1 MRLCGFLAELR
12 LVFRGFGLSVLHNL
26 HRGLTK
32 HTQKV
37 RSFAD
42 LLKQPKVLK
51 RLVWQSINECQ
62 QKNWRLPG
70 FEMMLPHRLEIKIIG
85 EFVKT
90 LTGKIRQDLYIQM
103 GRQRLKIHT
112 KSAS

>member
-1 MRLCGFLAELR
+1 MRLCGFPTELR

-42 LLKQPKVLK
+42 LVKQPKVLK

-62 QKNWRLPG
+62 QKSRQLSG
-70 FEMMLPHRLEIKIIG
+70 LEKVLPHRLEIKIE

-90 LTGKIRQDLYIQM
+90 LTGKIKLDLYIQM
-103 GRQRLKIHT
+103 GRQR
-112 KSAS
+112 